1 VFNSLFTIMDILSL
15 TKLRLVLKTYQIRLR
30 AGDNLPTFKCIASLA
45 GVHRDTLYALID
57 GDRISIRSQYAISK
71 AIKEVESQTADQT
84 KTKVMSVD
92 LTAAGPK
99 LTFGIIKLNIFR

>member
-1 VFNSLFTIMDILSL
+1 MQAANQN
-15 TKLRLVLKTYQIRLR
+15 VLKSWLKTHQKRLR
-30 AGDNLPTFKCIASLA
+30 AGDGLPSLKAIAELA
-45 GVHRDTLYALID
+45 GVHRDTLYCLIN

-71 AIKEVESQTADQT
+71 AIKEVEALTADQT

-99 LTFGIIKLNIFR
+99 LNFGINKLNIFR

>member
-1 VFNSLFTIMDILSL
+1 MENISQAYIRSFLKVHQ
-15 TKLRLVLKTYQIRLR
+15 KRLK
-30 AGDNLPTFKCIASLA
+30 AGDNLPTFKAIADLA
-45 GVHRDTLYALID
+45 GVHRDTLYCLIN

-71 AIKEVESQTADQT
+71 AIKEVEALTADQT

-99 LTFGIIKLNIFR
+99 LNFGINKLNIFR

>member
-1 VFNSLFTIMDILSL
+1 METFSQHE
-15 TKLRLVLKTYQIRLR
+15 LVIALKVHQKRLR
-30 AGDNLPTFKCIASLA
+30 SGDNLPTFKAIADLA
-45 GVHRDTLYALID
+45 GVHRDTLYCLIN

-71 AIKEVESQTADQT
+71 AIKEVEAQTANQT

-99 LTFGIIKLNIFR
+99 LTFGINKLNIFR

>member
-1 VFNSLFTIMDILSL
+1 MNSLANI
-15 TKLRLVLKTYQIRLR
+15 RNYLKVHQKCLR
-30 AGDNLPTFKCIASLA
+30 AGDNLPTFKAIADLA

-57 GDRISIRSQYAISK
+57 GDRINIRSQYAISR
-71 AIKEVESQTADQT
+71 AIKEVEAQTAYQT

>member
-1 VFNSLFTIMDILSL
+1 MEKISQASI
-15 TKLRLVLKTYQIRLR
+15 RAYLKTHQKRLR
-30 AGDNLPTFKCIASLA
+30 AGDNLPTFKAIADLS
-45 GVHRDTLYALID
+45 GVHRDTLYALIE

-71 AIKEVESQTADQT
+71 AIKEVEAQTVNQT

-99 LTFGIIKLNIFR
+99 LTFGINKLNFFR

>member
-1 VFNSLFTIMDILSL
+1 MATLSL
-15 TKLRLVLKTYQIRLR
+15 SQIRSFLKVHQKRLR
-30 AGDNLPTFKCIASLA
+30 AGDDLPSIKAFADHA

-71 AIKEVESQTADQT
+71 AIKEVVAQTAGQA
-84 KTKVMSVD
+84 KTKVMSID

-99 LTFGIIKLNIFR
+99 LTFGINKLNIFR

>member
-1 VFNSLFTIMDILSL
+1 MEKISQAYV
-15 TKLRLVLKTYQIRLR
+15 RAYLKVHQKRLR
-30 AGDNLPTFKCIASLA
+30 AGDDLPSIKAIAEFA

-71 AIKEVESQTADQT
+71 AIKEVEAQTADQT

-99 LTFGIIKLNIFR
+99 LNFGINKLNIFR